1 MSTDLRGSS
10 HASTE
15 AARALDALSAHD
27 ISRIRIETP
36 DLNGALR
43 GKYVAVEKL
52 ATGKPLAFPE
62 VYLAL
67 AVDDEVIEGV
77 PLSDAA
83 TGFPDVLVAPDWDTL
98 RAVPGEE
105 GVAAVVGDGVQRD
118 GSRHPLHP
126 RSVLRSVVD
135 RVGADGYEGVVGVEY
150 AFWAFRCDEASDL
163 ARRAGDV
170 AGMTPLSFT
179 GQGYSLLRWGDHA
192 EFAADLD
199 RTTRAFGLP
208 IETLMTEIGNGM
220 LEVALAPAPALEAAD
235 MAARFKVIVRD
246 VARRHGLF
254 VTFMAKLLPGEQ
266 GSSGHL
272 HQSLLHHGR
281 NAFWGGSEG
290 TLSDAGRHYAAGLMR
305 ATRECASFFAPFP
318 NSYRRYV
325 PDMWAPL
332 QLTWG
337 WDDRTSSVR
346 AITLS
351 EASSRFEQRRAGAD
365 LQPYLAIAACLA
377 GGVDGILRGADPG
390 PPGTPVANS
399 DLPTD
404 LVTAAGLLRE
414 SEFARD
420 WLGDGIV
427 DLYVA
432 SREAEHRSWQQ
443 LFKANIPAWEVRR
456 YFEVV

>member
-1 MSTDLRGSS
+1 MPTDPI
-10 HASTE
+10 ASTNS
-15 AARALDALSAHD
+15 AASATRALAALGHHD

-36 DLNGALR
+36 DLNGTLR
-43 GKYVAVEKL
+43 GKYVTVDKL
-52 ATGKPLAFPE
+52 ASGKPVALPE

-67 AVDDEVIEGV
+67 GVDDEVIEGAA
-77 PLSDAA
+77 LADEA
-83 TGFPDVLVAPDWDTL
+83 TGFPDMLIAPDWDTL
-98 RAVPGEE
+98 CLVPDDE

-135 RVGADGYEGVVGVEY
+135 RVAAEGYEGVFGVEY
-150 AFWAFRCDEASDL
+150 EFWVFRSDEASDR

-170 AGMTPLSFT
+170 DGLTPLSFT
-179 GQGYSLLRWGDHA
+179 GQGYSLMRWGDHA
-192 EFAADLD
+192 QFATDLE
-199 RTTRAFGLP
+199 RTTKAFELP
-208 IETLMTEIGNGM
+208 IETMLTEIGNGM
-220 LEVALAPAPALEAAD
+220 LEAALAPAPALEAAD
-235 MAARFKVIVRD
+235 RAARFKVVVRD

-254 VTFMAKLLPGEQ
+254 VTFMAKLTPADQ

-281 NAFWGGSEG
+281 NAFWGGAEG
-290 TLSDAGRHYAAGLMR
+290 TLSEAGLGYAAGLMR

-325 PDMWAPL
+325 PEMWAPL
-332 QLTWG
+332 QLSWG

-351 EASSRFEQRRAGAD
+351 ESAARFEQRRAGAD

-377 GGVDGILRGADPG
+377 GGVDGILSGADPG
-390 PPGTPVANS
+390 APGMPQGEVPL
-399 DLPTD
+399 DLPG
-404 LVTAAGLLRE
+404 AAALLRA
-414 SEFARD
+414 STFARE
-420 WLGDGIV
+420 WLGDGLV
-427 DLYVA
+427 DLYA
-432 SREAEHRSWQQ
+432 FSREAESRVWQR
-443 LFKANIPAWEVRR
+443 LSNANIPAWEIRR